1 MSVMGSQLEIDLDPE
16 GSETV
21 VPRHTGQTGTG
32 CFHLH
37 DHSILET
44 TLDGGRQGP
53 LFVSHLSTAAAM
65 DAEGRTNHI
74 MPLKASKILQKN
86 AYHSR
91 NLCLVC

>member
-16 GSETV
+16 GSETI

-44 TLDGGRQGP
+44 LEAGDRQGP

-65 DAEGRTNHI
+65 DAEGRVHAHDDT
-74 MPLKASKILQKN
+74 LQGDS
-86 AYHSR
+86 AGLGSG
-91 NLCLVC
+91 LG

>member
-16 GSETV
+16 GSETI

-44 TLDGGRQGP
+44 LDADRQG
-53 LFVSHLSTAAAM
+53 ARK
-65 DAEGRTNHI
+65 DAVQTKFKRTVLYTFMFLIKHNLL
-74 MPLKASKILQKN
+74 LKSLR
-86 AYHSR
+86 SSM
-91 NLCLVC
+91 

>member
-16 GSETV
+16 GSETI

-44 TLDGGRQGP
+44 LDADRQGP
-53 LFVSHLSTAAAM
+53 LFVSDLSTAAVM
-65 DAEGRTNHI
+65 DAEGRTHARARMKHQSRINV
-74 MPLKASKILQKN
+74 ASTI
-86 AYHSR
+86 
-91 NLCLVC
+91 